1 VITELPRLPHLEA
14 EQALLVGLQ
23 ERLVSSPARSSQH
36 RLIVP
41 RAVAIEA
48 PRELDAEESFTGP
61 GAGQLSLE
69 SHQQMLKELKP
80 APQQLP
86 LLPDPAPWEVDPEPQ
101 RGMPASSRLS
111 RRRTKLGITPGQTT
125 LF

>member
-1 VITELPRLPHLEA
+1 MTTPLPRLPHLEA
-14 EQALLVGLQ
+14 EQAVLGGLQ
-23 ERLVSSPARSSQH
+23 ESLVSSPAGSSQH

-41 RAVAIEA
+41 RAFAIEA
-48 PRELDAEESFTGP
+48 PREPDVEESFKGTE
-61 GAGQLSLE
+61 AGQLSLE
-69 SHQQMLKELKP
+69 SHQQILKELEP

-86 LLPDPAPWEVDPEPQ
+86 LLPDPAPWEADPEPQ
-101 RGMPASSRLS
+101 RGVPASSRLS